1 MKATMAPSEDIVKWQ
16 TSQII
21 KYLLEDEEEYHSR
34 CLLDAG
40 LEVDSITAS
49 NDDNFDPVQIADKLR
64 SVADALNDDPR
75 FQTALTDLK
84 KAAANEAFEA
94 AFSHSME
101 TLCQTQVSQRAE
113 VASEMQLIR
122 ASVAFGLY
130 VIKSSP
136 DLKFKVQSAMT
147 AFLGRPSVVSWVTRQ
162 GGWDKVKDV

>member
-1 MKATMAPSEDIVKWQ
+1 MAPTEDIVKWQ
-16 TSQII
+16 TNQII
-21 KYLLEDEEEYHSR
+21 KYLLEDEDEHQHR

-40 LEVDSITAS
+40 LEVDSVTAS
-49 NDDNFDPVQIADKLR
+49 NDENFDPVQIADKLR
-64 SVADALNDDPR
+64 SVADALNGDPR
-75 FQTALTDLK
+75 FQSALTDLK
-84 KAAANEAFEA
+84 KAAANEAFEE

-136 DLKFKVQSAMT
+136 ELKLKVQSAMI
-147 AFLGRPSVVSWVTRQ
+147 AFLERPGVVSWVTKQ